1 MLGSDGFI
9 YHTVP
14 YLLVFPHEMP
24 RMPSASDLPD
34 VPMVQDQY
42 DVPKAPKPPKP
53 PEPPKA
59 PVRKRNNLT
68 KGNYMSLKG
77 KCHVM

>member
-1 MLGSDGFI
+1 M
-9 YHTVP
+9 
-14 YLLVFPHEMP
+14 VFPHEMP

-34 VPMVQDQY
+34 VPAVQDQY
-42 DVPKAPKPPKP
+42 DVPKSPKPPKP

-68 KGNYMSLKG
+68 KGNYTKETKVMLSSSMSFKG
-77 KCHVM
+77 KCHVI